1 MKKLFAILLS
11 TALLASL
18 LAVCTISVGA
28 KTWEDDQTVDDAGD
42 YIFDNAYGFVFNIN
56 YVDGTIAGEDNTL
69 ITNSTAY
76 ASANPN
82 WAISVFLV
90 ETETEGVYAVQSVV
104 ATPAATE
111 GWDINSIW
119 PADTDLCLIA
129 HSSYSNPNGTNYQA
143 KCAAVALEAGDLIAI
158 NAAQTTATVSN
169 EDGTFPAE
177 DDNTSK
183 EPETSEPTTETVLKN
198 LALGASYTTSQLYR
212 QGGKEVEWGWDP
224 NAAIAYPDEDG
235 KSLTDGVITVES
247 AIYGDAAWAGFH
259 AKAPDYTENGYSWIT
274 VDLGEAKDIANLKL
288 HVATSVNADNAG
300 AGIASPATVEFLV
313 SNDGETFESLGTVQ
327 PTNAD
332 SEVEVVALAA
342 EANAQYVQVR
352 MTSSGWM
359 FVSEVEVE
367 GYVEVETESD
377 NTEDDSSATAPAG
390 DASNMI
396 VFAVIALVAIAG
408 TAVVIKSR

>member
-28 KTWEDDQTVDDAGD
+28 KTWEDDQTIDEAGD

-56 YVDGTIAGEDNTL
+56 YVDGVIAGEDVTL
-69 ITNSTAY
+69 ITNATSY
-76 ASANPN
+76 ESCNPN
-82 WAISVFLV
+82 WAISIHL
-90 ETETEGVYAVQSVV
+90 
-104 ATPAATE
+104 AATDVE
-111 GWDINSIW
+111 GQYEVIEVVSCPGSAAAANITWGEG
-119 PADTDLCLIA
+119 DLVLVA
-129 HSSYSNPNGTNYQA
+129 HSAYSNPNGTGYQA
-143 KCAAVALEAGDLIAI
+143 KCAAVALKAGDLIAI

-169 EDGTFPAE
+169 EDGTFPAV
-177 DDNTSK
+177 DDTSK
-183 EPETSEPTTETVLKN
+183 EPDASEPSTEIVLKN

-212 QGGKEVEWGWDP
+212 QGGREVEWGWDA
-224 NAAIAYPDEDG
+224 NAPIAYPDEDG

-247 AIYGDAAWAGFH
+247 ALYSDAAWAGFH
-259 AKAPDYTENGYSWIT
+259 AKAPDYEENGYSWIT
-274 VDLGEAKDIANLKL
+274 VDLGEAKDISNLKL

-300 AGIASPATVEFLV
+300 AGIAAPATVEFLV
-313 SNDGETFESLGTVQ
+313 STDGENFESLGVVE
-327 PTNAD
+327 PANEG

-352 MTSSGWM
+352 MTSAGWM

-367 GYVEVETESD
+367 GYVETETENSGD
-377 NTEDDSSATAPAG
+377 TSTEVPAG